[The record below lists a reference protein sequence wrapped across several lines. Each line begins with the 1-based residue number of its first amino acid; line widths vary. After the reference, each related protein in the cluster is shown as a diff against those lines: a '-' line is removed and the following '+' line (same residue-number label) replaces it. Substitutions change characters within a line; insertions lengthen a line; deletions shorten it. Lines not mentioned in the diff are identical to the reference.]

1 MAFRPM
7 FCCRGGFSRKVR
19 GKKQP
24 TWRVFSLKELHA
36 ATNNFNYDNK
46 LGEGG
51 FGSVY
56 WGQLWDGSQ
65 IAVKRLK
72 VWSDKAD
79 MEFAVEVEILARVRH
94 KNLLSLR
101 GYCAE
106 GQERLIV
113 YDYMP
118 NLSLLSHLHGQHS
131 AECLLDWTRRMNIA
145 IGSAEGVAYLHH
157 HLTPHIIHRD
167 IKASNV
173 LVDSDFQAQVAD
185 FGFAKLIPDG
195 ATHVTTRVKGTLGYL
210 APEYAMLGKASES
223 CDVYSF
229 GILLLELA
237 SGKKPIEKVSRG
249 MKRTVTDWALPLAC
263 ERKFDEIADPK
274 LNGKYLE
281 DELKRVVFVAL
292 LCAHSWPE
300 RRPTM
305 LEVVELLKGESK
317 EKLAQL
323 ENDELFKTPQVAEYN
338 EGNDGATAAEGES
351 SDFISDFI
359 SEEKDEKKDLKEEAV
374 PEIAHNG

>member
-1 MAFRPM
+1 MDFPSG
-7 FCCRGGFSRKVR
+7 FCCLRVFDRKQNR
-19 GKKQP
+19 KKQS
-24 TWRVFSLKELHA
+24 TWRIFSLKELHS

-72 VWSDKAD
+72 VYSNKAE

-131 AECLLDWTRRMNIA
+131 SECLLDWNRRMNIA
-145 IGSAEGVAYLHH
+145 LGSAEGILYLHH
-157 HLTPHIIHRD
+157 HATPHIIHRD

-173 LVDSDFQAQVAD
+173 LLDADFKAQVAD

-237 SGKKPIEKVSRG
+237 SGKKPIEKVNARRRSI
-249 MKRTVTDWALPLAC
+249 TEWALPLAC
-263 ERKFDEIADPK
+263 QKKFSEIADVK
-274 LNGKYLE
+274 LNGDYVE
-281 DELKRVVFVAL
+281 DEMKRVILVGL
-292 LCAHSWPE
+292 ICARNQAE
-300 RRPTM
+300 KRPTI
-305 LEVVELLKGESK
+305 LEVVELLKGEVK
-317 EKLAQL
+317 EKVVAL
-323 ENDELFKTPQVAEYN
+323 ENDEMFVDY
-338 EGNDGATAAEGES
+338 NDGVSVADDS
-351 SDFISDFI
+351 SEFI
-359 SEEKDEKKDLKEEAV
+359 SEEKEQKQEIEKVGL
-374 PEIAHNG
+374 

>member
-1 MAFRPM
+1 MAFRA
-7 FCCRGGFSRKVR
+7 FFYCRKSADWVEGMEEKKV
-19 GKKQP
+19 P
-24 TWRVFSLKELHA
+24 TWRIFSLRELYL

-72 VWSDKAD
+72 VWSNKAE
-79 MEFAVEVEILARVRH
+79 MEFAVKVEILGRVRH
-94 KNLLSLR
+94 ENLLSLR

-131 AECLLDWTRRMNIA
+131 SECHLSWERRMRIA
-145 IGSAEGVAYLHH
+145 IGSAEGIAYLHH
-157 HLTPHIIHRD
+157 NVTPHIIHRD
-167 IKASNV
+167 VKASNV
-173 LVDSDFQAQVAD
+173 LLDSDFRAQVAE

-210 APEYAMLGKASES
+210 TPEYAMLGKASEG

-237 SGKKPIEKVSRG
+237 SGRRPIE
-249 MKRTVTDWALPLAC
+249 
-263 ERKFDEIADPK
+263 
-274 LNGKYLE
+274 
-281 DELKRVVFVAL
+281 RVDAEAE
-292 LCAHSWPE
+292 AHDHGVGAPAGQ
-300 RRPTM
+300 
-305 LEVVELLKGESK
+305 GEEAGGGGGS
-317 EKLAQL
+317 E
-323 ENDELFKTPQVAEYN
+323 
-338 EGNDGATAAEGES
+338 AEGGLREGR
-351 SDFISDFI
+351 DEEGGDGGDGER
-359 SEEKDEKKDLKEEAV
+359 SEGA
-374 PEIAHNG
+374 

>member
-237 SGKKPIEKVSRG
+237 SGKKPIEKVSHG

-292 LCAHSWPE
+292 LCAHSRPE

-351 SDFISDFI
+351 SDFIS
-359 SEEKDEKKDLKEEAV
+359 EEKDEKKDLKEEAV